1 MNSVIP
7 PDVAK
12 QAGLFGLTPSLI
24 DRSPARPGRK
34 RSPAQIPAFAL
45 YGEAASPGQE
55 MLHIEEVQSRSRL
68 YHWEIE
74 PHVHH
79 GLYQILWVGA
89 GQVELVL
96 DEQHDTLDGPCVVV
110 VPPGV
115 VHGFRFA
122 PETDG
127 LVLTLSPRFLVEGD
141 FQAVGEAFRAL
152 FAAPG
157 MLPLPADEVG
167 TTRLADLLRLLASEF
182 AQPEAAESPVAGWLA
197 RAVVWHLSQARVR
210 HQSDAGARAHRH
222 QALYT
227 RFALLV
233 EAHFLEHWPV
243 ARYASQLGLS
253 VPRLNRIAQAAA
265 GRNALDVLHERL
277 TREACRRLL
286 YIAAPVAKLAQELGF
301 DDPAYFGRFFK
312 RRTGMSPQQFRQ
324 QHSA

>member
-1 MNSVIP
+1 MNTPSP
-7 PDVAK
+7 QTDDAA
-12 QAGLFGLTPSLI
+12 AGLFGLTPSPTE
-24 DRSPARPGRK
+24 SPPPRPERK
-34 RSPAQIPAFAL
+34 RSASQIPAFAL

-55 MLHIEEVQSRSRL
+55 MLHIEAVESRSRL

-89 GQVELVL
+89 GQVELRL
-96 DEQHDTLDGPCVVV
+96 DEQQASVSGPSVIV

-141 FQAVGEAFRAL
+141 FQAVGSAFRAL

-157 MLPLPADEVG
+157 VLPLQADDAS
-167 TTRLADLLRLLASEF
+167 TARLADLLCLLASEF
-182 AQPEAAESPVAGWLA
+182 AQPEAAEAPVAGWLA
-197 RAVVWHLSQARVR
+197 RAVVWHLSQARMR
-210 HQSDAGARAHRH
+210 HQTDPAARAHRH

-227 RFALLV
+227 RFTLLV

-312 RRTGMSPQQFRQ
+312 RRTGMSPHQFRQ
-324 QHSA
+324 QNAA